1 METRK
6 NNERIFC
13 ELGVTEDEIRRVF
26 FAAYGYSNYNHH
38 RENEFEE
45 FYCKILRNARET
57 SRERQDGLI
66 LRSRNKIK
74 KLKHRKNIKKIQQ

>member
-38 RENEFEE
+38 REEEFEE
-45 FYCKILRNARET
+45 FYNEILRGGVKFPTGGEGASLQSAT
-57 SRERQDGLI
+57 CA
-66 LRSRNKIK
+66 
-74 KLKHRKNIKKIQQ
+74 QQHTADPV